1 MSIKEIRSEK
11 VALPRDG
18 WQAAILIALAAL
30 SGAGVAHLV
39 GVPAASLSGAMVG
52 AGLLVFF
59 GGFGARIP
67 TPAVTLLFT
76 FLGVSMGA
84 GVTPDAL
91 AKAHSWPLSLA
102 LMALGTVA
110 VTLAVY
116 AYLVH
121 AMNWE
126 RKSAY
131 FSAMPGAL
139 SYVLA
144 IMQEARGDVGR
155 VAQSQSLRVFLLI
168 AILPS
173 IVVMVGHGHAAVP
186 QVQGPP
192 AGELTLM
199 FLAGLAGAFIGV
211 RLKLP
216 AGALVG
222 AFLASAALHGA
233 DVVHG
238 RPPRWMME
246 GGFIILGTY
255 IALRFQGI
263 HPREVARNLMASLG
277 AFVVA
282 LAVAG
287 ATAMLASHLL
297 SIPLGQTM
305 IAFAPGGIE
314 AMVMLAFMMDLDPAY
329 VAVHQLGRFL
339 LMLVL
344 VPVMARFVLGRGWRD
359 TR

>member
-1 MSIKEIRSEK
+1 MSIKESRSVK
-11 VALPRDG
+11 AALPRDG
-18 WQAAILIALAAL
+18 WQAAVLIAIAAL
-30 SGAGVAHLV
+30 AGAGVANLA
-39 GVPAASLSGAMVG
+39 GIPAASLSGAMMG
-52 AGLLVFF
+52 AGLLVLF
-59 GGFGARIP
+59 GGLGARIP

-91 AKAHSWPLSLA
+91 AKAYTWPLSLA
-102 LMALGTVA
+102 LMAVGTVA

-121 AMNWE
+121 AMKWE
-126 RKSAY
+126 RTAAY
-131 FSAMPGAL
+131 FSAIPGAL

-144 IMQEARGDVGR
+144 IMQDVRGDVAR

-173 IVVMVGHGHAAVP
+173 IVVLVGHGHAAAP
-186 QVQGPP
+186 PVQGPP
-192 AGELTLM
+192 IGELSLM
-199 FLAGLAGAFIGV
+199 FLAGMAGAIVGV
-211 RLKLP
+211 GLKLP

-233 DVVHG
+233 GVVHG
-238 RPPRWMME
+238 RPPRWMIE
-246 GGFIILGTY
+246 AGFIFLGTY

-263 HPREVARNLMASLG
+263 HPREVARNLKASLG

-282 LAVAG
+282 LAVAA
-287 ATAMLASHLL
+287 ATALLASKLL
-297 SIPLGQTM
+297 SIPLGQTI

-359 TR
+359 MR